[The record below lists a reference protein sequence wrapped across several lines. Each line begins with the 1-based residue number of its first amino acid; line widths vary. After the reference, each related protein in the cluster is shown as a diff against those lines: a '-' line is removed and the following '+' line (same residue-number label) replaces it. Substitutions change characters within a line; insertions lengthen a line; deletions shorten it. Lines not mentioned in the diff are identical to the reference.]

1 MSFCPKCGCDLAA
14 AAKAHGQK
22 PPWVG
27 AFLACPT
34 CRTPLMG
41 NGLPFLDVVDLDR
54 VPLRMRERYDE
65 HIAMVE
71 RVERQARIDQQL
83 AAARLH

>member
-14 AAKAHGQK
+14 AARAHAQK
-22 PPWVG
+22 PPCVG

-34 CRTPLMG
+34 CRAPLMG

-54 VPLRMRERYDE
+54 IPLRMRERYDE
-65 HIAMVE
+65 HIEMVE
-71 RVERQARIDQQL
+71 RAARQARIDREL
-83 AAARLH
+83 ALARQH

>member
-1 MSFCPKCGCDLAA
+1 MSFCPKCGCALAA
-14 AAKAHGQK
+14 AARAHAQE

-27 AFLACPT
+27 EFIACPT

-54 VPLRMRERYDE
+54 VPLRMREAYDL
-65 HIAMVE
+65 HIEMLD